1 MVKRLGLVAL
11 AVCGL
16 LTAQTERGNIAG
28 LVTDSSG
35 AAVPG
40 AQVVITHRATNTTV
54 KLMTASTGEYNAA
67 GLNPGDYAVEVTAQ
81 GFRRFS
87 QQNLT
92 LIASGSLRIDVQL
105 QVGAVSET
113 VEVTAAAAQVQA
125 DNARASTSVNSVLVD
140 SLPLVVAGNMRTPLG
155 LVAVAAE
162 ARGSG
167 NALRLGGGQGGAWN
181 ASLDG
186 ISVGTNRAADMTEVG
201 YNTPSVEAITEFT
214 VDVNGFKAEYGQ
226 AGGGVM
232 TFVSKSGTNAFHG
245 GAFDFLRNEKLD
257 ANSWFSN
264 ANRQPRG
271 VYKQNDFGAYL
282 GGPVRIPKIYN
293 GRDKTFFHVS
303 YEAFRNRVGATG
315 NILSVPT
322 PEMWNGDFSKW
333 VDQNNVLLPIFDP
346 TTTREASPGSA
357 ARVRTVFPNNQIPT
371 SMFSKFA
378 QQIAPYGKLAVP
390 NRGFAP
396 GTSGYV
402 RNNYVTSAG
411 TTINPTDKGS
421 VKLDHVIN
429 DKQRLALFASVTA
442 NRQEV
447 GPGGPPGLPMP
458 LWNGQVTTF
467 DSKTYRATHTW
478 SITPRLLNSFS
489 FGYNDF
495 AKDALSPNAQGGWKD
510 KVCLKHAIDCDVNF
524 PAVSMSDYTS
534 WGSSANNGTFQPLAS
549 VKNDLS
555 YYRGKHNLKFGYN
568 FDAQHANGFG
578 QQTIGGS
585 VGFNRNGTAVPAST
599 TSNPTNGGNGF
610 ASMLLGWVND
620 SSTET
625 VRFVSQRYPYHGF
638 YAQDDWRVTRKLTIN
653 IGLRY
658 DMTLPPVADG
668 DKYADFTPDKPNA
681 RVNNY
686 PGALRFAGTGDGRE
700 GKRSLVPGWYGG
712 WGPRLGIAYS
722 PDSKTAIRTA
732 FGRSFSRVTVV
743 GSSGHYDG
751 FARIYTLSTPD
762 TGITPAFLVDAG
774 PSIPYILP
782 PVIDPTISNNADVH
796 HWQPQDAVRAPESLY
811 WTLSIQRQLTANLVV
826 EAGYNAM
833 VGTHLQSGQVNINQT
848 STPAFMGYVSRL
860 GETGA
865 RDLFNADI
873 SSAVARNAGVP
884 IPYANFTNPS
894 IQVRRTVNQALRPF
908 PQYNAIVTG
917 AQGGDKSGHSSYH
930 AMVIKADRRFS
941 QGLTFQWNYVLS
953 KLITDSENYA
963 VGGSASDQYNR
974 RLDKGLSGADQ
985 THVLKLSTVYELPFF
1000 KGKRFLGGWRLSAIQ
1015 VYASGTPVGV
1025 SRNNALPLNNGSTRP
1040 FVNGYDN
1047 WRAPIAGEQF
1057 DPAVDRFLDRS
1068 AFPATQPS
1076 ILWGNMT
1083 RNNPNQRSF
1092 PSYSENVSFA
1102 KTFRIKEAFRADFRW
1117 EAFNVFNRHQF
1128 GVGNTS
1134 LDGNTF
1140 GLVTSASGNREMQVA
1155 IKLYW

>member
-1 MVKRLGLVAL
+1 MIRGLTIAL
-11 AVCGL
+11 AACCCAL
-16 LTAQTERGNIAG
+16 AQTERGNITG

-35 AAVPG
+35 AAVPA
-40 AQVVITHRATNTTV
+40 AQVVVTHKATNTAVRLAT
-54 KLMTASTGEYNAA
+54 TSSGEFNAA
-67 GLNPGDYAVEVTAQ
+67 ALSPGDYAIEVTAE

-92 LIASGSLRIDVQL
+92 LIAAGSLRVDVQL

-113 VEVTAAAAQVQA
+113 VEVTAAALQVQA
-125 DNARASTSVNSVLVD
+125 DNAKASTSVNGVLVD

-167 NALRLGGGQGGAWN
+167 GTLRLGGGQGGAWN

-186 ISVGTNRAADMTEVG
+186 ISVATNRAADMTEVG

-232 TFVSKSGTNAFHG
+232 TFVSKSGTNALHG
-245 GAFDFLRNEKLD
+245 GAFDFLRNEKFD
-257 ANSWFSN
+257 ANGWFAN

-282 GGPVRIPKIYN
+282 GGPVRLPKIYN
-293 GRDKTFFHVS
+293 GRDRTFFHLS
-303 YEAFRNRVGATG
+303 YEGFRNRVGATG

-322 PEMWNGDFSKW
+322 AEMWNGDFSKW
-333 VDQNNVLLPIFDP
+333 VDQNGALLPIFDP
-346 TTTREASPGSA
+346 FTTRDASAGSA
-357 ARVRTVFPNNQIPT
+357 TKIRTAFPGNQIPA
-371 SMFSKFA
+371 SMFSTFA
-378 QQIAPYGKLAVP
+378 KQIAPYGKLAVP
-390 NRGFAP
+390 NRGALP
-396 GTSGYV
+396 GTSDYV
-402 RNNYVTSAG
+402 RNNFVTSTG
-411 TTINPTDKGS
+411 TTVNPTDKGS

-447 GPGGPPGLPMP
+447 GAGGPPGLPMP
-458 LWNGQVTTF
+458 LWTGQITTF

-478 SITPRLLNSFS
+478 SITPRVLNSFS

-495 AKDALSPNAQGGWKD
+495 AKDAASPNARGGWRD

-524 PAVSMSDYTS
+524 PVVSFSEYS
-534 WGSSANNGTFQPLAS
+534 GWGSSANNGTFQPLMS
-549 VKNDLS
+549 FKNDLS
-555 YYRGKHNLKFGYN
+555 WFRGSHNFKFGYN
-568 FDAQHANGFG
+568 MDRQHANGFG
-578 QQTIGGS
+578 QQDIGGS

-599 TSNPTNGGNGF
+599 TSNPTNGGNSF
-610 ASMLLGWVND
+610 ASLLLGWVNN

-625 VRFVSQRYPYHGF
+625 VRFVGQRYPYHGF

-658 DMTLPPVADG
+658 DMTLPPYSDG
-668 DKYADFTPDKPNA
+668 DKYADFTPDRPNA
-681 RVNNY
+681 AVNNY
-686 PGALRFAGTGDGRE
+686 PGALRFAGTGPGRE

-722 PDSKTAIRTA
+722 PDSKTAVRTA

-751 FARIYTLSTPD
+751 FARIYMLSTSD
-762 TGITPAFLVDAG
+762 SGITPAFPVDAG
-774 PSIPYILP
+774 PSIPYVLP
-782 PVIDPTISNNADVH
+782 PVIDPTISNNSDVH
-796 HWQPQDAVRAPESLY
+796 FWQPQDAVRAPESLY
-811 WTLSIQRQLTANLVV
+811 WTMSIQRQLTSNTVV

-833 VGTHLQSGQVNINQT
+833 IGTHLQTAQVNINQT
-848 STPAFMGYVSRL
+848 STPAFMAYVRQY

-865 RDLFNADI
+865 RDLLNADI

-884 IPYANFTNPS
+884 IPYSNFTNPS
-894 IQVRRTVNQALRPF
+894 IQLRRSVNQALRPF
-908 PQYNAIVTG
+908 PQYNTIITG
-917 AQGGDKSGHSSYH
+917 PQGGDKSGHSSYH

-941 QGLTFQWNYVLS
+941 HGLTFQWNYVLS
-953 KLITDSENYA
+953 KLITDSENYSTT
-963 VGGSASDQYNR
+963 GSASDQYNR
-974 RLDKGLSGADQ
+974 GLDKGLSSVDQ
-985 THVLKLSTVYELPFF
+985 THVLKLSTVYELPFI
-1000 KGKRFLGGWRLSAIQ
+1000 KRNRFLGGWRISAIQ
-1015 VYASGTPVGV
+1015 VYASGTPLAV
-1025 SRNNALPLNNGSTRP
+1025 SRNNALPLFNGQTRP
-1040 FVNGYDN
+1040 FVNSYDD
-1047 WRAPIAGEQF
+1047 WRAPIKGDQF
-1057 DPAVDRFLDRS
+1057 DPNVDRFLERS

-1083 RNNPNQRSF
+1083 RNNPKLRSF
-1092 PSYSENVSFA
+1092 PSFNENVSLA
-1102 KTFRIKEAFRADFRW
+1102 KTFRIKEQFRADFRW
-1117 EAFNVFNRHQF
+1117 EAFNIFNRHQF
-1128 GVGNTS
+1128 GNPSNS

-1140 GLVTSASGNREMQVA
+1140 GQITGASGNREMQIA
-1155 IKLYW
+1155 LKLYW